1 MLLHVIMTPTLQQQA
16 KRTRVN
22 KFHQYGGLSLLCCTL
37 QLTPLMV
44 VMANRL
50 EEQAAGEF
58 KKIYK
63 TNTNREPTPNKK
75 IDFCLDS

>member
-1 MLLHVIMTPTLQQQA
+1 MLLHVITTPTLQQQV

-50 EEQAAGEF
+50 EEQAAGEL
-58 KKIYK
+58 KKFIK
-63 TNTNREPTPNKK
+63 QIQTENLHQTRKLT
-75 IDFCLDS
+75 FV